1 MSELLLAAYLGFIQ
15 GLTEFL
21 PVSSSGHLVLSHV
34 VFERFGYTVGEENL
48 FFDVLLHL
56 GTLAVVFAYYRKEL
70 FQFVQEWTGFGHN
83 YESTLPRGIC
93 RVWTLYILAA
103 TAVTTALALPFE
115 DQIEEAFSKPL
126 PVGFGLLLTGTLLLL
141 TRLVPVRETETESG
155 NSMSFW
161 KAVLIGA
168 AQAVAV
174 IPGVS
179 RSGTTIAVALLL
191 GVQRAEAVTFSFL
204 LSIPAILG
212 GALLTARKVDDIA
225 LAAPLIGMLFAA
237 IFGWVALALL
247 VKLVLRGRLMG
258 FAIYC
263 YVVGLLTIAISW
275 SL

>member
-1 MSELLLAAYLGFIQ
+1 MSELLLAAYLGVTQ

-34 VFERFGYTVGEENL
+34 VFERYGLTVGEENL

-56 GTLAVVFAYYRKEL
+56 GTLAVVLLYYRKEL
-70 FQFVQEWTGFGHN
+70 FQFVQEWTGLGHT
-83 YESTLPRGIC
+83 YQSTLPRGMC
-93 RVWTLYILAA
+93 RIWTLYILAS

-141 TRLVPVRETETESG
+141 TRFVPDREPPIGS
-155 NSMSFW
+155 SMSFW

-212 GALLTARKVDDIA
+212 GALLTARKVDDVA

-237 IFGWVALALL
+237 IFGWLALALL
-247 VKLVLRGRLMG
+247 VKLVLRGRLLG

-263 YVVGLLTIAISW
+263 YIVGLITIALSW
-275 SL
+275 GL